1 MWVWGHSASQWGRS
15 FLVVSS
21 DVVEYPKT
29 WNPRGKIPTLWYLNP
44 TLLWKSVVSQPDVN
58 SGFTL
63 VPETPNPRGETWH
76 FWCPNPNS
84 IFYYPN
90 PSLGE
95 CGLSLKVYIEGWVV
109 GEFYFYFLPVASP
122 WDIFRYSMWWTEND
136 LQNLLRVQSHLVFLI
151 PGILY

>member
-1 MWVWGHSASQWGRS
+1 MGLRPFSLAMRL
-15 FLVVSS
+15 FILVVSS

-44 TLLWKSVVSQPDVN
+44 THLWKTVVSQPDVN
-58 SGFTL
+58 SGNFFTG
-63 VPETPNPRGETWH
+63 NPKSQGRNLT
-76 FWCPNPNS
+76 FLMPNPNS

-136 LQNLLRVQSHLVFLI
+136 LQNLLRVQSHLVFLN
-151 PGILY
+151 PGIFC